1 MPSTYL
7 PIQALCSITRSL
19 RSYVLIQCCSESRI
33 RSRLKYEWIVLFSNA
48 LFCCVHKW
56 CKMQIWP
63 CSAGRQSATSVCI
76 STCRA
81 SRFVVLPMSLT
92 FRSSCIPP
100 SLSICDLTNTSFGLE
115 LRYLQFNKLF
125 KYILCI
131 SNVCSIQE
139 ICKVENA
146 KQRKHPSVQS
156 AHDLLFFLW
165 VNQCIQLLHIP
176 CTFFMLC
183 S

>member
-1 MPSTYL
+1 MNELY
-7 PIQALCSITRSL
+7 
-19 RSYVLIQCCSESRI
+19 
-33 RSRLKYEWIVLFSNA
+33 
-48 LFCCVHKW
+48 
-56 CKMQIWP
+56 
-63 CSAGRQSATSVCI
+63 CSAMLFFAAYI
-76 STCRA
+76 SDVKCRYDRA
-81 SRFVVLPMSLT
+81 QLGGSQLQAFALVRAEQVGSWFYQMSLT

-146 KQRKHPSVQS
+146 KQRKHASVQS